1 MEVSKNKCCS
11 TNPKSRTAK
20 MFMKSLTILL
30 LCVGAY
36 GKHPTESR
44 AQCRS
49 RINSQRIVMK
59 DDPLDNAKGRLMQ
72 KSGGLFLAGGHR
84 LLLAEYC
91 ALCTMATPEQA
102 NEGYLKSGC
111 RFQLKNLGISTSMQ
125 CVVRIFFRSLS

>member
-1 MEVSKNKCCS
+1 
-11 TNPKSRTAK
+11 

-36 GKHPTESR
+36 GKHPNESR
-44 AQCRS
+44 EQCRS

-72 KSGGLFLAGGHR
+72 RSGGLFLARGHR